1 MCKLRHPPVQI
12 TAVECHTH
20 KKYNDLIISDANN
33 NPTMAATCERHSE
46 TGLGRW
52 AVATTTVHAEWVYWN
67 DDYSCTFLF
76 ERYQD

>member
-1 MCKLRHPPVQI
+1 MWMCKLRHPPVQI

-33 NPTMAATCERHSE
+33 NPTMAAKCERQSE

-52 AVATTTVHAEWVYWN
+52 AVATATVHAEWV
-67 DDYSCTFLF
+67 L
-76 ERYQD
+76 E